1 MEGSSTASMSS
12 SILPR
17 ARAMEG
23 SSSPFPLQ
31 ALPWRGLALPPPAA
45 PALAFVCS
53 LCLLL
58 HREQCGGPLCLLL
71 PLSLL
76 SSHMRVPYRLLCLA
90 AAKLVSRWRDK
101 RHAGDLN
108 GNGAEKRCLTGDGAR
123 RGRVRGGAGGI
134 RAAARGLLGGETAF
148 LALQCL
154 AHASAAAVVAADPV
168 SPSAREMQRL
178 SSAVERMVLECLGLP
193 ENVAASPHDAVN
205 HTVRLSH
212 YAARREDA
220 TAACPWRPLRPL
232 PHDRATS
239 RAWRCRIGT
248 AGGSPCPK
256 RRAIIA
262 GELLTVRS

>member
-108 GNGAEKRCLTGDGAR
+108 GNGAEKPLLDR
-123 RGRVRGGAGGI
+123 RR
-134 RAAARGLLGGETAF
+134 
-148 LALQCL
+148 
-154 AHASAAAVVAADPV
+154 DPV